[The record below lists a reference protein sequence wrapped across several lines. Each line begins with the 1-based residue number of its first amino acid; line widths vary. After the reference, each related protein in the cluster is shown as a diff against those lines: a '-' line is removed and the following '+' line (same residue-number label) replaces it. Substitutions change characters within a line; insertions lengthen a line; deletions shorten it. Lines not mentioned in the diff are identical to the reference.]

1 MTAIFAI
8 GSPHPLAATLKALLP
23 QVETVAWAEPNATP
37 SIDIGA
43 AEALIFL
50 PPIWSSE
57 PALATA
63 VLDDLDVL
71 WSWLNPWV
79 NATKERKRG
88 ALLYVTSLDGICG
101 TADNVL
107 LAERDSAMLA
117 QARAMAM
124 ELGKYGIRSNC
135 LALGPLATTASNDE
149 TLSKNPLKRVGT
161 YNEAAKTAAFLL
173 GDAAVHV
180 TGQLLVCAGGADIGR
195 LVP

>member
-1 MTAIFAI
+1 MTIMAI
-8 GSPHPLAATLKALLP
+8 GNIHPLATALKALLP
-23 QVETVAWAEPNATP
+23 QVEAVAWAEPSASPNV
-37 SIDIGA
+37 DIGA
-43 AEALIFL
+43 AEALVFL
-50 PPIWSSE
+50 PPVWASE
-57 PALATA
+57 PTQASA
-63 VLDDLDVL
+63 VVDDLEVL

-135 LALGPLATTASNDE
+135 LALGPLATQASNDE
-149 TLSKNPLKRVGT
+149 ALSKNPLKRVGT
-161 YNEAAKTAAFLL
+161 YDEAAKVAAFLL
-173 GDAAVHV
+173 GEAAAHV
-180 TGQLLVCAGGADIGR
+180 TGQLLICAGGADVGR